1 METSL
6 KLRPLKDLKISECVK
21 IPACA
26 IKTSDIS
33 IVAADK
39 RLLDYSTD
47 LAAIE
52 SAIATHSTTID
63 NLRTELNIKYKYL
76 QIGECS
82 REEIAEIECKITELS
97 DAVTS
102 LQKDRTDKRRA
113 LPILQSRIDAA
124 HARLYDSE
132 IVDVQHDY
140 ETQFSMLLGVAFTLQ
155 QQMEFIAP
163 LFNRLYRNEVKE
175 TKEAGNG
182 HAPFRNVPFDLA
194 ISAVKESL
202 IRAAAYMPREAR
214 DILRREGK

>member
-1 METSL
+1 MNNDL

-21 IPACA
+21 TPACA
-26 IKTSDIS
+26 IKSSDIS
-33 IVAADK
+33 IVSNERK
-39 RLLDYSTD
+39 LLDYTT
-47 LAAIE
+47 AISE
-52 SAIATHSTTID
+52 IERAVATHSTEIA
-63 NLRTELNIKYKYL
+63 NLRTELEIRTKYL
-76 QIGECS
+76 QLGECTI
-82 REEIAEIECKITELS
+82 EEIESIESRITELS
-97 DAVTS
+97 DTVST
-102 LQKDRTDKRRA
+102 LQKQRLDKLTA
-113 LPILQSRIDAA
+113 LPILQSRVDAA

-140 ETQFSMLLGVAFTLQ
+140 ETQFSMLLGVAFVLL
-155 QQMEFIAP
+155 QQMELVTP